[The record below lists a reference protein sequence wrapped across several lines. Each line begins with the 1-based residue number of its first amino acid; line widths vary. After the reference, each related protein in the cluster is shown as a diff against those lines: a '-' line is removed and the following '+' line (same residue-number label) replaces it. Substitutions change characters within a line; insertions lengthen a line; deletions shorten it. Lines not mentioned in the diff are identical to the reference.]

1 MKNSFKQA
9 IVLAAVFATA
19 ASAQADGSANSLMA
33 EAQKAYV
40 SGNWKKAATAFEQ
53 ACPKQPADS
62 RTECY
67 LWNVLALS
75 QTGNAN
81 DFAKAGK
88 RLDSLIQVTN
98 PQKSVYADLMMT
110 RAQFQLYLGKYE
122 NAANALVHAIETS
135 KTEQAPV
142 LQKVC
147 TAVQAK
153 ITQDNLT
160 EACSNLGK
168 AQPAKTTV
176 PQTPAQNQASKLA
189 ATTTSTAPTAA
200 PAVIDL
206 PDFDSDET
214 TKKSAPAAAVQA
226 RQEEAWTL
234 QLGAF
239 SMKSNAEALMENL
252 KKRKIP
258 CRIVE
263 QPQESRT
270 LYVVQSGDF
279 VSKEKAV
286 DYGAKELS
294 PLNVDFRP
302 TLKK

>member
-1 MKNSFKQA
+1 MKMKFWNVRGITA
-9 IVLAAVFATA
+9 ILFLICGTSAFAQ
-19 ASAQADGSANSLMA
+19 SMAD
-33 EAQKAYV
+33 AQKAYV
-40 SGNWKKAATAFEQ
+40 AGNWKQAATAFEQ

-88 RLDSLIQVTN
+88 RLDSLIEKTN
-98 PQKSVYADLMMT
+98 PQKKVYADLMMT

-135 KTEQAPV
+135 KPEHAPV

-153 ITQDNLT
+153 IKQDNLT

-168 AQPAKTTV
+168 EQPAKTAAAPANTV
-176 PQTPAQNQASKLA
+176 PK
-189 ATTTSTAPTAA
+189 AA

-214 TKKSAPAAAVQA
+214 AKKSAPASAVQP
-226 RQEEAWTL
+226 QQTESWTL

-239 SMKSNAEALMENL
+239 SMKSNADALVENL

-258 CRIVE
+258 CNIVE
-263 QPQESRT
+263 QAQDSRT

-279 VSKEKAV
+279 VSKEKAI
-286 DYGAKELS
+286 DYGARELS
-294 PLNVDFRP
+294 PLNVDFRA

>member
-1 MKNSFKQA
+1 MKFWNVRGIAA
-9 IVLAAVFATA
+9 ILFLICGTSAFAQ
-19 ASAQADGSANSLMA
+19 SMAD
-33 EAQKAYV
+33 AQKAYV
-40 SGNWKKAATAFEQ
+40 AGNWKQAATSFEQ

-88 RLDSLIQVTN
+88 RLDSLIEKTN
-98 PQKSVYADLMMT
+98 PQKKVYADLMMT

-135 KTEQAPV
+135 KPEHAPV

-153 ITQDNLT
+153 IKQDNLT

-168 AQPAKTTV
+168 EQPAKTAV
-176 PQTPAQNQASKLA
+176 AQEPAPKQAAAPANTASK
-189 ATTTSTAPTAA
+189 AA

-214 TKKSAPAAAVQA
+214 AKKSAPASAVQP
-226 RQEEAWTL
+226 QQGESWTL

-239 SMKSNAEALMENL
+239 SMKSNAEALVENL

-258 CRIVE
+258 CNIVE

-286 DYGAKELS
+286 DYGARELS
-294 PLNVDFRP
+294 PLNVDFRA

>member
-1 MKNSFKQA
+1 MKMKFWNVRGIAA
-9 IVLAAVFATA
+9 ILFLICGTSAFAQ
-19 ASAQADGSANSLMA
+19 SMAD
-33 EAQKAYV
+33 AQKAYV
-40 SGNWKKAATAFEQ
+40 AGNWKQAATSFEQ
-53 ACPKQPADS
+53 ACPKQPAES

-88 RLDSLIQVTN
+88 RLDSLIEKTN
-98 PQKSVYADLMMT
+98 PQKKVYADLMMT

-153 ITQDNLT
+153 IKQDNLT

-168 AQPAKTTV
+168 EQPAKTAAA
-176 PQTPAQNQASKLA
+176 QEPAPKQAAAPANTASK
-189 ATTTSTAPTAA
+189 AA

-214 TKKSAPAAAVQA
+214 AKKSAPASAVQS
-226 RQEEAWTL
+226 QQTESWTL

-239 SMKSNAEALMENL
+239 SMKSNANALVENL

-258 CRIVE
+258 CNIVE
-263 QPQESRT
+263 QAQDSRT

-279 VSKEKAV
+279 VSKEKAI
-286 DYGAKELS
+286 DYGARELS
-294 PLNVDFRP
+294 PLNVDFRA

>member
-40 SGNWKKAATAFEQ
+40 SGNWKKAATSFEQ

-88 RLDSLIQVTN
+88 RLDSLIEKTN
-98 PQKSVYADLMMT
+98 PQKKVYADLMMT

-135 KTEQAPV
+135 KPEHAPV

-153 ITQDNLT
+153 IKQDNLT

-168 AQPAKTTV
+168 EQPAKT
-176 PQTPAQNQASKLA
+176 A
-189 ATTTSTAPTAA
+189 ATQEPAPKQAAA
-200 PAVIDL
+200 PANTASKAAPTVIDL

-214 TKKSAPAAAVQA
+214 AKKSAPASAVQP
-226 RQEEAWTL
+226 QQTESWTL

-239 SMKSNAEALMENL
+239 SMKSNADALVENL

-258 CRIVE
+258 CNIVE
-263 QPQESRT
+263 QAQDSRT

-279 VSKEKAV
+279 VSKEKAI
-286 DYGAKELS
+286 DYGARELS
-294 PLNVDFRP
+294 PLNVDFRA

>member
-1 MKNSFKQA
+1 MRFFDMNAKLLTILLAVCCIGSF
-9 IVLAAVFATA
+9 
-19 ASAQADGSANSLMA
+19 AQSIAD
-33 EAQKAYV
+33 AQKAYV
-40 SGNWKKAATAFEQ
+40 AGNWKQAATSFEQ
-53 ACPKQPADS
+53 ACPKQPVDS

-88 RLDSLIQVTN
+88 RLDSLIEKTN
-98 PQKSVYADLMMT
+98 PQKKVYADLMMT

-122 NAANALVHAIETS
+122 NAASALIHAIETS

-153 ITQDNLT
+153 IKQDALN

-168 AQPAKTTV
+168 EQPAKAAATQAT
-176 PQTPAQNQASKLA
+176 PQTTAKTTAQ
-189 ATTTSTAPTAA
+189 ATTT
-200 PAVIDL
+200 PALIDL
-206 PDFDSDET
+206 PDFDSD
-214 TKKSAPAAAVQA
+214 TKESSEKAPPASAVQPHP
-226 RQEEAWTL
+226 EESWTL

-239 SMKSNAEALMENL
+239 SMKPNAEALAENL

-263 QPQESRT
+263 QPQETRT
-270 LYVVQSGDF
+270 LYVVQTGDF
-279 VSKEKAV
+279 ISKEKAV
-286 DYGAKELS
+286 DYGARELS

>member
-1 MKNSFKQA
+1 MKMKFWNVRGIAA
-9 IVLAAVFATA
+9 ILFLICGTSAFAQ
-19 ASAQADGSANSLMA
+19 SMAD
-33 EAQKAYV
+33 AQKAYV
-40 SGNWKKAATAFEQ
+40 AGNWKQAATSFEQ

-88 RLDSLIQVTN
+88 RLDSLIEKTN
-98 PQKSVYADLMMT
+98 PQKKVYADLMMT
-110 RAQFQLYLGKYE
+110 RAQFQLYLGKFE

-135 KTEQAPV
+135 KPEQAPV

-153 ITQDNLT
+153 IKQDALN

-168 AQPAKTTV
+168 EQPAKAATAQPA
-176 PQTPAQNQASKLA
+176 AQEQAPKQA
-189 ATTTSTAPTAA
+189 ANAAKTAA
-200 PAVIDL
+200 PAIIDL

-214 TKKSAPAAAVQA
+214 AKKSAPAAAVQP
-226 RQEEAWTL
+226 QQGESWTL

-239 SMKSNAEALMENL
+239 SMKSNAEALVENL

-258 CRIVE
+258 CNIVE

-279 VSKEKAV
+279 VSKEKAI
-286 DYGAKELS
+286 DYGARELS
-294 PLNVDFRP
+294 PLNVDFRA

>member
-1 MKNSFKQA
+1 MNAKLLTILLAVCCIGSF
-9 IVLAAVFATA
+9 
-19 ASAQADGSANSLMA
+19 AQSMAD
-33 EAQKAYV
+33 AQKAYV
-40 SGNWKKAATAFEQ
+40 AGNWKQAATSFEQ
-53 ACPKQPADS
+53 TCPKQPADS

-88 RLDSLIQVTN
+88 RLDSLIEKTN
-98 PQKSVYADLMMT
+98 PQKKVYADLMMT

-122 NAANALVHAIETS
+122 NAASALIHAIETS

-153 ITQDNLT
+153 IKQDALN

-168 AQPAKTTV
+168 EQPAKAATAQAT
-176 PQTPAQNQASKLA
+176 PQT
-189 ATTTSTAPTAA
+189 TTT
-200 PAVIDL
+200 PALIDL
-206 PDFDSDET
+206 PDFDSD
-214 TKKSAPAAAVQA
+214 TKESSEKAPPASAVQPHP
-226 RQEEAWTL
+226 EESWTL

-239 SMKSNAEALMENL
+239 SMKPNAEALAENL

-263 QPQESRT
+263 QPQETRT
-270 LYVVQSGDF
+270 LYVVQTGDF
-279 VSKEKAV
+279 ISKEKAV
-286 DYGAKELS
+286 DYGARELS

>member
-1 MKNSFKQA
+1 MKMKFWNVRGIAA
-9 IVLAAVFATA
+9 ILFLICGTSAFAQ
-19 ASAQADGSANSLMA
+19 SMAD
-33 EAQKAYV
+33 AQKAYV
-40 SGNWKKAATAFEQ
+40 AGNWKQAATSFEQ

-88 RLDSLIQVTN
+88 RLDSLIEKTN
-98 PQKSVYADLMMT
+98 PQKKVYADLMMT

-135 KTEQAPV
+135 KPEHAPV

-153 ITQDNLT
+153 IKQDNLT
-160 EACSNLGK
+160 DACSNIGK
-168 AQPAKTTV
+168 EQPAKTAAA
-176 PQTPAQNQASKLA
+176 QPAAQE
-189 ATTTSTAPTAA
+189 TAPKQAANAANTAPAAA
-200 PAVIDL
+200 PAIIDL

-214 TKKSAPAAAVQA
+214 AKKSAPASAVQPP
-226 RQEEAWTL
+226 QGESWTL

-239 SMKSNAEALMENL
+239 SMKSNAEALIENL

-263 QPQESRT
+263 QTQDTRT

-279 VSKEKAV
+279 ASKEKAI
-286 DYGAKELS
+286 DYGARELS
-294 PLNVDFRP
+294 PLNVDFRA

>member
-1 MKNSFKQA
+1 MKMKFWNVRGIAA
-9 IVLAAVFATA
+9 ILFLICGTSAFAQ
-19 ASAQADGSANSLMA
+19 SMAD
-33 EAQKAYV
+33 AQKAYV
-40 SGNWKKAATAFEQ
+40 AGNWKQAATSFEQ

-88 RLDSLIQVTN
+88 RLDSLIEKTN
-98 PQKSVYADLMMT
+98 PQKKVYADLMMT

-135 KTEQAPV
+135 KPEHAPV

-153 ITQDNLT
+153 IKQDNLT

-168 AQPAKTTV
+168 EQPAKTAAAQESA
-176 PQTPAQNQASKLA
+176 PKQAAAPANTASK
-189 ATTTSTAPTAA
+189 AA

-214 TKKSAPAAAVQA
+214 AKKSAPASAVQP
-226 RQEEAWTL
+226 QQGESWTL

-239 SMKSNAEALMENL
+239 SMKSNAEALVENL

-258 CRIVE
+258 CNIVE

-286 DYGAKELS
+286 DYGARELS
-294 PLNVDFRP
+294 PLNVDFRA

>member
-1 MKNSFKQA
+1 MNAKLISILLAICSINSF
-9 IVLAAVFATA
+9 
-19 ASAQADGSANSLMA
+19 AQSMAD
-33 EAQKAYV
+33 AQKAYV
-40 SGNWKKAATAFEQ
+40 AGNWKQAATSFEQ
-53 ACPKQPADS
+53 ACHKQPADS

-88 RLDSLIQVTN
+88 RLDSLIEKTN
-98 PQKSVYADLMMT
+98 PQKKVYADLMMT

-153 ITQDNLT
+153 IKQDNLT

-168 AQPAKTTV
+168 EQPAKTAAA
-176 PQTPAQNQASKLA
+176 QEPAPKQAAAPANTASK
-189 ATTTSTAPTAA
+189 AA

-214 TKKSAPAAAVQA
+214 AKKSAPASAVQP
-226 RQEEAWTL
+226 QQGESWTL

-239 SMKSNAEALMENL
+239 SMKSNAEALIENL

-286 DYGAKELS
+286 DYGARELS
-294 PLNVDFRP
+294 PLNVDFRA

>member
-1 MKNSFKQA
+1 MKMKFWNVRGIAA
-9 IVLAAVFATA
+9 ILFLICGTSAFAQ
-19 ASAQADGSANSLMA
+19 SMAD
-33 EAQKAYV
+33 AQKAYV
-40 SGNWKKAATAFEQ
+40 AGNWKQAATSFEQ
-53 ACPKQPADS
+53 ACPKQPAES

-88 RLDSLIQVTN
+88 RLDSLIEKTN
-98 PQKSVYADLMMT
+98 PQKKVYADLMMT

-153 ITQDNLT
+153 IKQDNLT

-168 AQPAKTTV
+168 EQPAKTAAA
-176 PQTPAQNQASKLA
+176 QEPAPKQAAAPANTASK
-189 ATTTSTAPTAA
+189 AA

-214 TKKSAPAAAVQA
+214 AKKSAPASAVQS
-226 RQEEAWTL
+226 QQTESWTL

-239 SMKSNAEALMENL
+239 SMKSNADALVENL

-258 CRIVE
+258 CNIVE
-263 QPQESRT
+263 QAQDSRT

-279 VSKEKAV
+279 VSKEKAI
-286 DYGAKELS
+286 DYGARELS
-294 PLNVDFRP
+294 PLNVDFRA

>member
-1 MKNSFKQA
+1 MRFFDMNAKLLTILLAVCCIGSF
-9 IVLAAVFATA
+9 
-19 ASAQADGSANSLMA
+19 AQSIAD
-33 EAQKAYV
+33 AQKAYV
-40 SGNWKKAATAFEQ
+40 AGNWKQAATSFEQ
-53 ACPKQPADS
+53 ACPKQPVDS

-88 RLDSLIQVTN
+88 RLDSLIEKTN
-98 PQKSVYADLMMT
+98 PQKKVYADLMMT

-122 NAANALVHAIETS
+122 NAASALIHAIETS

-153 ITQDNLT
+153 IKQDALN

-168 AQPAKTTV
+168 EQPAKAAAAQAT
-176 PQTPAQNQASKLA
+176 PQTTAKTTAQ
-189 ATTTSTAPTAA
+189 ATTT
-200 PAVIDL
+200 PALIDL
-206 PDFDSDET
+206 PDFDSD
-214 TKKSAPAAAVQA
+214 TKESSEKAPPASAVQPHP
-226 RQEEAWTL
+226 EESWTL

-239 SMKSNAEALMENL
+239 SMKPNAEALAENL

-263 QPQESRT
+263 QPQETRT
-270 LYVVQSGDF
+270 LYVVQTGDF
-279 VSKEKAV
+279 ISKEKAV
-286 DYGAKELS
+286 DYGARELS

>member
-1 MKNSFKQA
+1 MKMKFWNVRGIAA
-9 IVLAAVFATA
+9 ILFLICGTSAFAQ
-19 ASAQADGSANSLMA
+19 SMAD
-33 EAQKAYV
+33 AQKAYV
-40 SGNWKKAATAFEQ
+40 AGNWKQAATSFEQ

-88 RLDSLIQVTN
+88 RLDSLIEKTN
-98 PQKSVYADLMMT
+98 PQKKVYADLMMT

-135 KTEQAPV
+135 KPEHAPV

-153 ITQDNLT
+153 IKQDNLT
-160 EACSNLGK
+160 ESCSNLGK
-168 AQPAKTTV
+168 EQPAKTAAA
-176 PQTPAQNQASKLA
+176 QPAVQEPAPKQA
-189 ATTTSTAPTAA
+189 AA
-200 PAVIDL
+200 PANTEAKAAPAIIDL

-214 TKKSAPAAAVQA
+214 AKKSAPAAAVQT
-226 RQEEAWTL
+226 RQEESWTL

-239 SMKSNAEALMENL
+239 SMKSNAEALIENL

-263 QPQESRT
+263 QPQETRT

>member
-1 MKNSFKQA
+1 MKMKFWNVRGIAA
-9 IVLAAVFATA
+9 ILFLICGTSAFAQ
-19 ASAQADGSANSLMA
+19 SMAD
-33 EAQKAYV
+33 AQKAYV
-40 SGNWKKAATAFEQ
+40 AGNWKQAATSFEQ

-88 RLDSLIQVTN
+88 RLDSLIEKTN
-98 PQKSVYADLMMT
+98 PQKKVYADLMMT

-122 NAANALVHAIETS
+122 NAASALIHAIETS

-153 ITQDNLT
+153 IKQDALN

-168 AQPAKTTV
+168 EQPAKAATAQAT
-176 PQTPAQNQASKLA
+176 PQTTAK
-189 ATTTSTAPTAA
+189 TTTQATAQTTT
-200 PAVIDL
+200 PALIDL
-206 PDFDSDET
+206 PDFDSD
-214 TKKSAPAAAVQA
+214 TKESSEKAPPASAVQPHP
-226 RQEEAWTL
+226 EESWTL

-239 SMKSNAEALMENL
+239 SMKPNAEALAENL

-263 QPQESRT
+263 QPQETRT
-270 LYVVQSGDF
+270 LYVVQTGDF
-279 VSKEKAV
+279 ISKEKAV
-286 DYGAKELS
+286 DYGARELS

>member
-9 IVLAAVFATA
+9 IVLATVFATA
-19 ASAQADGSANSLMA
+19 AFAQADGSAKSQMA

-53 ACPKQPADS
+53 ACPKQPAEN

-153 ITQDNLT
+153 ITQEALT

-168 AQPAKTTV
+168 AQPVKTASS
-176 PQTPAQNQASKLA
+176 QTAAQEQAPKQA
-189 ATTTSTAPTAA
+189 ATAANTAPAAA
-200 PAVIDL
+200 PALIDL

-214 TKKSAPAAAVQA
+214 GKKSAPASAVQS
-226 RQEEAWTL
+226 RQEEPWTL

-239 SMKSNAEALMENL
+239 SMKPNAEALTENL

-263 QPQESRT
+263 QTQDTRT

-279 VSKEKAV
+279 ASKEKAI
-286 DYGAKELS
+286 DYGARELS
-294 PLNVDFRP
+294 PLNVDFRA

>member
-1 MKNSFKQA
+1 MKMKFWNVRGIAA
-9 IVLAAVFATA
+9 ILFLICGTSAFAQ
-19 ASAQADGSANSLMA
+19 SMAD
-33 EAQKAYV
+33 AQKAYV
-40 SGNWKKAATAFEQ
+40 AGNWKQAATSFEQ

-88 RLDSLIQVTN
+88 RLDSLIEKTN
-98 PQKSVYADLMMT
+98 PQKKVYADLMMT

-153 ITQDNLT
+153 IKQDNLT

-168 AQPAKTTV
+168 EQPAKTAV
-176 PQTPAQNQASKLA
+176 AQEPAPKQAAAPANTASK
-189 ATTTSTAPTAA
+189 AA

-214 TKKSAPAAAVQA
+214 AKKSAPASAVQP
-226 RQEEAWTL
+226 QQGESWTL

-239 SMKSNAEALMENL
+239 SMKSNAEALVENL

-258 CRIVE
+258 CNIVE
-263 QPQESRT
+263 QPQELRT

-286 DYGAKELS
+286 DYGARELS
-294 PLNVDFRP
+294 PLNVDFRA

>member
-1 MKNSFKQA
+1 MNAKLISILLAICSINSF
-9 IVLAAVFATA
+9 
-19 ASAQADGSANSLMA
+19 AQSMAD
-33 EAQKAYV
+33 AQKAYV
-40 SGNWKKAATAFEQ
+40 AGNWKQAATSFEQ

-88 RLDSLIQVTN
+88 RLDSLIEKTN
-98 PQKSVYADLMMT
+98 PQKKVYADLMMT

-135 KTEQAPV
+135 KPEHAPV

-168 AQPAKTTV
+168 EQPAKTAAAQE
-176 PQTPAQNQASKLA
+176 PAPKQAATPANTASK
-189 ATTTSTAPTAA
+189 AA

-214 TKKSAPAAAVQA
+214 AKKSAPASAVQP
-226 RQEEAWTL
+226 QQGESWTL

-239 SMKSNAEALMENL
+239 SMKSNAEALIENL

-279 VSKEKAV
+279 VSKEKAI
-286 DYGAKELS
+286 DYGARELS
-294 PLNVDFRP
+294 PLNVDFRA

>member
-1 MKNSFKQA
+1 
-9 IVLAAVFATA
+9 
-19 ASAQADGSANSLMA
+19 MA

-88 RLDSLIQVTN
+88 RLDSLIEKTN
-98 PQKSVYADLMMT
+98 PQKKVYADLMMT
-110 RAQFQLYLGKYE
+110 RAQFQLYLGKFE

-135 KTEQAPV
+135 KPEQAPV

-153 ITQDNLT
+153 IKQDALN

-168 AQPAKTTV
+168 EQPAKAATAQPA
-176 PQTPAQNQASKLA
+176 AQEQAPKQA
-189 ATTTSTAPTAA
+189 ANAANTAASAA
-200 PAVIDL
+200 PAIIDL

-214 TKKSAPAAAVQA
+214 AKKSAPAAAVQP
-226 RQEEAWTL
+226 QQGESWTL

-239 SMKSNAEALMENL
+239 SMKSNAEALVENL

-258 CRIVE
+258 CNIVE

-279 VSKEKAV
+279 VSKEKAI
-286 DYGAKELS
+286 DYGARELS
-294 PLNVDFRP
+294 PLNVDFRA

>member
-1 MKNSFKQA
+1 MKMKFWNVRGIAA
-9 IVLAAVFATA
+9 ILFLICGTSAFAQ
-19 ASAQADGSANSLMA
+19 SMAD
-33 EAQKAYV
+33 AQKAYV
-40 SGNWKKAATAFEQ
+40 AGNWKQAATSFEQ

-88 RLDSLIQVTN
+88 RLDSLIEKTN
-98 PQKSVYADLMMT
+98 PQKKVYADLMMT

-135 KTEQAPV
+135 KPEHAPV

-153 ITQDNLT
+153 IKQDNLT

-168 AQPAKTTV
+168 EQPAKTAV
-176 PQTPAQNQASKLA
+176 AQEPAPKQAAAPANTASK
-189 ATTTSTAPTAA
+189 AA

-214 TKKSAPAAAVQA
+214 AKKSAPASAVQP
-226 RQEEAWTL
+226 QQGESWTL

-239 SMKSNAEALMENL
+239 SMKSNAEALVENL

-258 CRIVE
+258 CNIVE

-286 DYGAKELS
+286 DYGARELS
-294 PLNVDFRP
+294 PLNVDFRA

>member
-19 ASAQADGSANSLMA
+19 ASAQADEPANSLMA

-40 SGNWKKAATAFEQ
+40 AGNWKKAATSFEQ
-53 ACPKQPADS
+53 ACPKQPAES

-88 RLDSLIQVTN
+88 RLDSLIEKTN
-98 PQKSVYADLMMT
+98 PQKKVYADLMMT

-135 KTEQAPV
+135 KPEHAPV

-153 ITQDNLT
+153 IKQDNLT
-160 EACSNLGK
+160 DACSNIGK
-168 AQPAKTTV
+168 EQPAKTAAA
-176 PQTPAQNQASKLA
+176 QPAAQE
-189 ATTTSTAPTAA
+189 TAPKQAANAANTAPAAA
-200 PAVIDL
+200 PAIIDL

-214 TKKSAPAAAVQA
+214 AKKSAPASAVQPP
-226 RQEEAWTL
+226 QGESWTL

-239 SMKSNAEALMENL
+239 SMKSNAEALIENL

-263 QPQESRT
+263 QTQDTRT

-279 VSKEKAV
+279 ASKEKAI
-286 DYGAKELS
+286 DYGARELS
-294 PLNVDFRP
+294 PLNVDFRA

>member
-1 MKNSFKQA
+1 MKFWNVRGIAA
-9 IVLAAVFATA
+9 ILFLICGTSAFAQ
-19 ASAQADGSANSLMA
+19 SMAD
-33 EAQKAYV
+33 AQKAYV
-40 SGNWKKAATAFEQ
+40 AGNWKQAATSFEQ
-53 ACPKQPADS
+53 ACPKQPAES

-88 RLDSLIQVTN
+88 RLDSLIEKTN
-98 PQKSVYADLMMT
+98 PQKKVYADLMMT

-153 ITQDNLT
+153 IKQDNLT

-168 AQPAKTTV
+168 EQPAKTAAA
-176 PQTPAQNQASKLA
+176 QEPAPKQAAAPANTASK
-189 ATTTSTAPTAA
+189 AA

-214 TKKSAPAAAVQA
+214 AKKSAPASAVQS
-226 RQEEAWTL
+226 QQTESWTL

-239 SMKSNAEALMENL
+239 SMKSNADALVENL

-258 CRIVE
+258 CNIVE
-263 QPQESRT
+263 QAQDSRT

-279 VSKEKAV
+279 VSKEKAI
-286 DYGAKELS
+286 DYGARELS
-294 PLNVDFRP
+294 PLNVDFRA

>member
-1 MKNSFKQA
+1 MKMKFWNVRGIAA
-9 IVLAAVFATA
+9 ILFLICGTSAFAQ
-19 ASAQADGSANSLMA
+19 SMAD
-33 EAQKAYV
+33 AQKAYV
-40 SGNWKKAATAFEQ
+40 AGNWKQAATSFEQ
-53 ACPKQPADS
+53 ACPKQPAES

-88 RLDSLIQVTN
+88 RLDSLIEKTN
-98 PQKSVYADLMMT
+98 PQKKVYADLMMT

-135 KTEQAPV
+135 KPEHAPV

-153 ITQDNLT
+153 IKQDNLT
-160 EACSNLGK
+160 DACSNIGK
-168 AQPAKTTV
+168 EQPAKTAAA
-176 PQTPAQNQASKLA
+176 QPAAQE
-189 ATTTSTAPTAA
+189 TAPKQAANAANTAPAAA
-200 PAVIDL
+200 PAIIDL

-214 TKKSAPAAAVQA
+214 AKKSAPASAVQPP
-226 RQEEAWTL
+226 QGESWTL

-239 SMKSNAEALMENL
+239 SMKSNAEALIENL

-263 QPQESRT
+263 QTQDTRT

-279 VSKEKAV
+279 ASKEKAI
-286 DYGAKELS
+286 DYGARELS
-294 PLNVDFRP
+294 PLNVDFRA

>member
-1 MKNSFKQA
+1 MKFWNVRGIAA
-9 IVLAAVFATA
+9 ILFLICGTSAFAQ
-19 ASAQADGSANSLMA
+19 SMAD
-33 EAQKAYV
+33 AQKAYV
-40 SGNWKKAATAFEQ
+40 AGNWKQAATSFEQ

-88 RLDSLIQVTN
+88 RLDSLIEKTN
-98 PQKSVYADLMMT
+98 PQKKVYADLMMT

-135 KTEQAPV
+135 KPEHAPV

-153 ITQDNLT
+153 IKQDNLT

-168 AQPAKTTV
+168 EQPAKTAAAQESA
-176 PQTPAQNQASKLA
+176 PKQAAAPANTASK
-189 ATTTSTAPTAA
+189 AA

-214 TKKSAPAAAVQA
+214 AKKSAPASAVQP
-226 RQEEAWTL
+226 QQGESWTL

-239 SMKSNAEALMENL
+239 SMKSNAEALVENL

-258 CRIVE
+258 CNIVE

-286 DYGAKELS
+286 DYGARELS
-294 PLNVDFRP
+294 PLNVDFRA